1 MMKTMVT
8 AAAAAVS
15 HPGEGDRRA
24 DPYDRGDTVGYDEVE
39 DVIFGPLVEPCHDE
53 QKEGFDSCDKVFHS
67 KIIFW

>member
-1 MMKTMVT
+1 MPI
-8 AAAAAVS
+8 
-15 HPGEGDRRA
+15 HI
-24 DPYDRGDTVGYDEVE
+24 DRGDTVGYDEVE